1 MKRGFFVPM
10 AETFKTKGEK
20 LTFLPQGKPLE
31 SATQLYDRFADSRHL
46 IVSGAVSVRGDVQR
60 TGLVVQDGDEV
71 IAAVKH
77 PMHIPN
83 SLDMTTQQAEFGGQ
97 QTEPQ
102 VSASME
108 RVLGMERVSLD
119 AQNVIRTIRERGLG
133 ITAQNTGILIVGN
146 EPELHAINPDGSP
159 FALPPGWQ
167 QEVQHN
173 LGETA
178 THPSGDPKTQA
189 IYLAQDRMRRSTDQS
204 VDGAFWNETSMGI
217 SYRPQDLLLNGD
229 HENLGPYVTAI
240 TNNLFINSLNG
251 RDPVSLQLWNS
262 VAQTSGYANF
272 DDMKKQLGTLAFW
285 DCAASHASVGLF
297 HRRLNGGLY
306 TSVEEAIALSDLF
319 ASEFGLLA
327 EWMTYSTPIVFGQ
340 KVPYIDES
348 GQSHN
353 FLDARAAMRH
363 IMDTTFPA
371 PFIGDPATL
380 KDRITEAMLDGTADR
395 LDRASYV
402 TVFPGNV
409 KVASAHGAVRNRMSQ
424 GDGLKPHEN
433 AIGRVEF
440 TGGGSTPDIVAT
452 VARNAFLQLLG
463 VYSYEALAH
472 GQYPKEYQNG
482 LFPQMNSW
490 EQRLELSHEYNFK
503 QTKSP
508 QAIKLIQNG
517 MQFIDHMQ
525 ANYKTDDMQYLINT
539 ARIGMQKLYEPATAS
554 NLQDFLHHPQGLISQ
569 VISRMYDQGMT
580 PVEISHAI
588 HEYQMQ
594 QARALLSL
602 DGDIV
607 DYSKHKQ

>member
-1 MKRGFFVPM
+1 M
-10 AETFKTKGEK
+10 AKEAFATKGEK
-20 LTFLPQGKPLE
+20 LTFLPQGKPLKS
-31 SATQLYDRFADSRHL
+31 SAQLYDRFTDSRHL
-46 IVSGAVSVRGDVQR
+46 IVSGAVTVYGDVGK
-60 TGLVVQDGDEV
+60 TGLVVQDSDEV

-77 PMHIPN
+77 PMHIPH
-83 SLDMTTQQAEFGGQ
+83 SLDMKTQQAEFGGQ
-97 QTEPQ
+97 QTETQ

-119 AQNVIRTIRERGLG
+119 AQDVIRSIQERGLG
-133 ITAQNTGILIVGN
+133 ITAQNTGALIAGN
-146 EPELHAINPDGSP
+146 EPEEHALNPDGSP
-159 FALPPGWQ
+159 FVLPPEWQ

-178 THPSGDPKTQA
+178 THPSADSKTQA
-189 IYLAQDRMRRSTDQS
+189 IYLAQDRMRRSADQS
-204 VDGAFWNETSMGI
+204 VSQAIWNDTSMGI
-217 SYRPQDLLLNGD
+217 PYLPQDLLLNTD
-229 HENLGPYVTAI
+229 HDHLGPYVTAI
-240 TNNLFINSLNG
+240 TNNLFVNALNG

-262 VAQTSGYANF
+262 VAQTNGYKNF
-272 DDMKKQLGTLAFW
+272 DDMKKKLGTLAFW

-327 EWMTYSTPIVFGQ
+327 EWMTYSTPIVFGE
-340 KVPYIDES
+340 KVPYVDKN
-348 GQSHN
+348 GQTYN

-371 PFIGDPATL
+371 PFIGNPATL

-424 GDGLKPHEN
+424 GDGLKPHDN

-452 VARNAFLQLLG
+452 VARNAFLQLLA
-463 VYSYEALAH
+463 VYSYEALAQ

-482 LFPQMNSW
+482 LFPHMNSW
-490 EQRLELSHEYNFK
+490 EHRLELSHEYNFK
-503 QTKSP
+503 QTNSS
-508 QAIKLIQNG
+508 QAMKLVQDG
-517 MQFIDHMQ
+517 MAFLDYMQ
-525 ANYKTDDMQYLINT
+525 AHYKTEDMQYLINT
-539 ARIGMQKLYEPATAS
+539 ARIGMQKLYEPATAN
-554 NLQDFLHHPQGLISQ
+554 NLTEFLQHPQGLISQ
-569 VISRMYDQGMT
+569 VITNMYDQGMA
-580 PVEISHAI
+580 PVQIAHAI

-594 QARALLSL
+594 QAQILL
-602 DGDIV
+602 DQNGDV
-607 DYSKHKQ
+607 VPYSPHEVANE